1 MLDAAVA
8 KLANMQK
15 ITRKPLVVVR
25 RIPVKKDVKLI
36 IESKAN

>member
-15 ITRKPLVVVR
+15 TTNMLLLVDR
-25 RIPVKKDVKLI
+25 RIPAKKDVKLVM
-36 IESKAN
+36 ESKSN